1 MRWTLKPEPHPKKI
15 EVLSK
20 ELSVNRTIAKILL
33 QRGVE
38 SYEEAKAFFRPSLSD
53 LHNPYLMKDMDKAV
67 ARIEKALDQGENILV
82 YGDYDVDGTTAVALV
97 TQYLQSFQ
105 TNIATY
111 VPDRDTEGYGISF
124 QASIMPMTMDFPW
137 LLPWIV
143 GSKQSKRYT
152 MPRKNILISS
162 YAITIPLAMNYPMQ

>member
-20 ELSVNRTIAKILL
+20 ELSVDRTIAKILL

-67 ARIEKALDQGENILV
+67 ARIEKALESRGKYFSLRR
-82 YGDYDVDGTTAVALV
+82 L
-97 TQYLQSFQ
+97 
-105 TNIATY
+105 
-111 VPDRDTEGYGISF
+111 
-124 QASIMPMTMDFPW
+124 
-137 LLPWIV
+137 
-143 GSKQSKRYT
+143 
-152 MPRKNILISS
+152 
-162 YAITIPLAMNYPMQ
+162 